1 MDHIYAVGVGGAN
14 IDLCGRSY
22 APIEPCDSN
31 PGEIEISAGGVTR
44 NICDNLARLGADV
57 KLVSAV
63 GDDLFAQIICEQ
75 SAQAG
80 IDVSHIYHTPGR
92 SSSMYL
98 AILDNSGDM
107 HVALSDMHV
116 LQNLPLDYLERKR
129 ELIANAAVVVTDP
142 CMKAERF
149 ERVLSYCRPGQIV
162 CVDPVSTAY
171 ARALIPYIGQIH
183 TVKPNRLE
191 LEILAGQ
198 PVDTDARL
206 ESACET
212 LLKRGVQRV
221 FVSLGAEGCFYMD
234 AAGRRFRRKLRPVTN
249 MVNASGAGDAFTG
262 AMLYATMRGM
272 TPEEILDYALAAGIA
287 AISHRNTINPEMS
300 PTLIQTILEE
310 YRYES

>member
-22 APIEPCDSN
+22 APIEPRDSN

-129 ELIANAAVVVTDP
+129 ELIVNAAVVVTDP

-212 LLKRGVQRV
+212 LLKR
-221 FVSLGAEGCFYMD
+221 
-234 AAGRRFRRKLRPVTN
+234 FRRKLRPVTN

-272 TPEEILDYALAAGIA
+272 TPEEILDFALAAGIA

>member
-22 APIEPCDSN
+22 APIEPRDSN

-212 LLKRGVQRV
+212 LLNRGVQRV

-234 AAGRRFRRKLRPVTN
+234 DTGAVLRRKLRPAK
-249 MVNASGAGDAFTG
+249 MVNASGAGDSFAA
-262 AMLYATMRGM
+262 AMLYATLQGYDAEK
-272 TPEEILDYALAAGIA
+272 TLDYGMAAGIA
-287 AISHRNTINPEMS
+287 AVTHERTINPNMS
-300 PTLIQTILEE
+300 VPLLESILQT
-310 YRYES
+310 YRL

>member
-1 MDHIYAVGVGGAN
+1 MEHVYAVGVGGAN

-22 APIEPCDSN
+22 APIEPRDSN

-63 GDDLFAQIICEQ
+63 GDDLFAQLICDQ

-80 IDVSHIYHTPGR
+80 IDVSHVYHTPGR
-92 SSSMYL
+92 GSSMYL
-98 AILDNSGDM
+98 AILDEGGDM

-234 AAGRRFRRKLRPVTN
+234 DTGAVLRRKLRPAK
-249 MVNASGAGDAFTG
+249 MVNASGAGDSFAA
-262 AMLYATMRGM
+262 AMLYATLQGYDAEK
-272 TPEEILDYALAAGIA
+272 TLDYGMAAGIA
-287 AISHRNTINPEMS
+287 AVTHERTINPNMS
-300 PTLIQTILEE
+300 VPLLESILQA
-310 YRYES
+310 YRP

>member
-1 MDHIYAVGVGGAN
+1 
-14 IDLCGRSY
+14 
-22 APIEPCDSN
+22 
-31 PGEIEISAGGVTR
+31 
-44 NICDNLARLGADV
+44 
-57 KLVSAV
+57 
-63 GDDLFAQIICEQ
+63 
-75 SAQAG
+75 
-80 IDVSHIYHTPGR
+80 
-92 SSSMYL
+92 
-98 AILDNSGDM
+98 M

-116 LQNLPLDYLERKR
+116 LQNLPLDYLDAQA
-129 ELIANAAVVVTDP
+129 ELIAKRRRRCDRSR
-142 CMKAERF
+142 MKAERF

-171 ARALIPYIGQIH
+171 ARALIPYLCRIH

-212 LLKRGVQRV
+212 LLNRGVQRV

-262 AMLYATMRGM
+262 AMLYATMR
-272 TPEEILDYALAAGIA
+272 A
-287 AISHRNTINPEMS
+287 
-300 PTLIQTILEE
+300 
-310 YRYES
+310 

>member
-1 MDHIYAVGVGGAN
+1 MRSGYVVGVGGAN

-22 APIEPCDSN
+22 APIEPRDSN
-31 PGEIEISAGGVTR
+31 PGEIELSAGGVTR

-63 GDDLFAQIICEQ
+63 GDDLFGTLICQQ
-75 SAQAG
+75 SERAG
-80 IDVSHIYHTPGR
+80 IDLSHLYRAQGR

-98 AILDNSGDM
+98 AILDDSGDM
-107 HVALSDMHV
+107 HVALSDMHI
-116 LQNLPLDYLERKR
+116 LQNMPLDYLDSKR
-129 ELIANAAVVVTDP
+129 ALIAGADIVVTDP
-142 CMKAERF
+142 CMKPERF

-171 ARALIPYIGQIH
+171 ARALLPYIGSIH

-198 PVDTDARL
+198 PAATDAQL

-212 LLKRGVQRV
+212 LLSRGVQRV
-221 FVSLGAEGCFYMD
+221 FVSLGADGCFYMD
-234 AAGRRFRRKLRPVTN
+234 AAGRRLRRKLRPVTH
-249 MVNASGAGDAFTG
+249 MVNASGAGDAFTA
-262 AMLYATMRGM
+262 AMLYATMQGM

-287 AISHRNTINPEMS
+287 AISHKDTINPAMS
-300 PTLIQTILEE
+300 PSLIHTILEE
-310 YRYES
+310 YRDES

>member
-116 LQNLPLDYLERKR
+116 LQNLPLDYLGRKR

-149 ERVLSYCRPGQIV
+149 ECVLSYCRPGQIV

-212 LLKRGVQRV
+212 LLNRGVQRV

-234 AAGRRFRRKLRPVTN
+234 A
-249 MVNASGAGDAFTG
+249 AFTG

-300 PTLIQTILEE
+300 PALIQTILEE

>member
-22 APIEPCDSN
+22 APIEPRDSN

-212 LLKRGVQRV
+212 LLNRGVQRV

-234 AAGRRFRRKLRPVTN
+234 DTGAVLRRKLRPAK
-249 MVNASGAGDAFTG
+249 MVNASGAGDSFAA
-262 AMLYATMRGM
+262 AMLYATLQGYDAEK
-272 TPEEILDYALAAGIA
+272 TLDYGMAAGIA
-287 AISHRNTINPEMS
+287 AVTHERTINPNMS
-300 PTLIQTILEE
+300 VPLLESILQA
-310 YRYES
+310 YRP

>member
-22 APIEPCDSN
+22 APIEPRDSN

-212 LLKRGVQRV
+212 LLNRGVQRV

-234 AAGRRFRRKLRPVTN
+234 AAGPAV
-249 MVNASGAGDAFTG
+249 SGGSS
-262 AMLYATMRGM
+262 
-272 TPEEILDYALAAGIA
+272 AL
-287 AISHRNTINPEMS
+287 
-300 PTLIQTILEE
+300 
-310 YRYES
+310 